1 MIVVPMQ
8 QQYSR
13 QYVVDLLTRL
23 GLKDLADHASRDLS
37 DPVDVH
43 RLEAWCVQ
51 HGLTYDYLI
60 SRMGGSP

>member
-8 QQYSR
+8 PQYSR
-13 QYVVDLLTRL
+13 QCVVDLLNRL
-23 GLKDLADHASRDLS
+23 GLKDLAHRASRDVS

>member
-1 MIVVPMQ
+1 VIVMPMP

-13 QYVVDLLTRL
+13 QYVVDLLNRL
-23 GLKDLADHASRDLS
+23 GLKDQADRASRDLP
-37 DPVDVH
+37 DPVDAH